1 MAYDSWGTSWN
12 GAWGVSW
19 VHSATTVIVDT
30 HDGADNRR
38 RHREDARMADKAHL
52 RGILES
58 FFMQAPPEYVASIAQ
73 EAKGY
78 VDERDVAWEPL
89 LADIGTVTRLLDLRD
104 DWMDEEDFLIL
115 H

>member
-1 MAYDSWGTSWN
+1 MVYDAWGTSWN

-19 VHSATTVIVDT
+19 VHGSTTVVVDT
-30 HDGADNRR
+30 HDGADDRR
-38 RHREDARMADKAHL
+38 KRRDAAILKDKKHL

-58 FFMQAPPEYVASIAQ
+58 FFRQAPPEFVASIAQ

-78 VDERDVAWEPL
+78 VDEREVNWESL
-89 LADIGTVTRLLDLRD
+89 LADIGIVTRLLDLRD

>member
-1 MAYDSWGTSWN
+1 MAYDAWGTSWN

-19 VHSATTVIVDT
+19 VHGGTTVVIDT
-30 HDGADNRR
+30 HDDVDHRKRR
-38 RHREDARMADKAHL
+38 DDARLADKVHL
-52 RGILES
+52 RSILES
-58 FFMQAPPEYVASIAQ
+58 FFRQAPPEFVAEIAQ

-78 VDERDVAWEPL
+78 VDAETVSWEPL

-104 DWMDEEDFLIL
+104 DWMDEEDFIIL